1 MNAEDLNKYKCK
13 RIIKKANTRLSLAC
27 EPVQGKSLTF
37 HLDLIISQCVASCTS
52 LIEQLTT
59 CAVDL
64 DRENSG
70 FSV

>member
-13 RIIKKANTRLSLAC
+13 GITKKANTRFSLAC
-27 EPVQGKSLTF
+27 KPVQDESLTF

-52 LIEQLTT
+52 LIERLTT